1 MNKKIKTNYME
12 LDLTTTTIEV
22 VNINGFRFEH
32 DEDLVG
38 VQVYSEN
45 QDDTERTLIAEFEP
59 ETTVIDIDDL
69 KVVALNWYFN
79 NVEIVKEVE

>member
-1 MNKKIKTNYME
+1 MEKKIKTNYME

-38 VQVYSEN
+38 VQVYSET
-45 QDDTERTLIAEFEP
+45 QDDAERVLIDEFEP
-59 ETTVIDIDDL
+59 ETTVVDIDDL

-79 NVEIVKEVE
+79 NVEIVKDVI